1 MTVQQDVSVFIHE
14 NCALAAIANG
24 LRTQNLRDHLVG
36 LRMHVVDDN
45 FQGGLL
51 HGAQERINPV

>member
-1 MTVQQDVSVFIHE
+1 MTELQDVSVFVLE

-36 LRMHVVDDN
+36 LRMVVVDDS
-45 FQGGLL
+45 FQDGLL
-51 HGAQERINPV
+51 HGAQERIHPV